1 MSNLLIIILL
11 LILVDI
17 KVSHNDEVFFDT
29 VKIKSKIGKKLKEW
43 LKS

>member
-17 KVSHNDEVFFDT
+17 KVSHNDKVFFDT
-29 VKIKSKIGKKLKEW
+29 AEIKSKIGKKLKEW

>member
-17 KVSHNDEVFFDT
+17 KVSHNDKVFIDT
-29 VKIKSKIGKKLKEW
+29 AEIKSKIGKKLKEW

>member
-17 KVSHNDEVFFDT
+17 KVSHNDEVFIDT
-29 VKIKSKIGKKLKEW
+29 VEIKSKIGKKLKEW